1 MTPFET
7 YIALIKGYCVLSVL
21 ISPKAFVNGG
31 YGVSGIFIAG
41 SGIVSLLACLKLV
54 DAGLATN
61 IYSYPLVVE
70 KILGKKSRVIV
81 EIAITLTQ
89 FSFVISHITFLIQ
102 SCKTT
107 IDTLLE
113 VDSPIAY
120 YIVAVCTIN
129 TLLSWV
135 RNLAKFSFTFI
146 VGNFLI
152 ITAVIYVSVYA
163 GKHID
168 GLGPDI

>member
-1 MTPFET
+1 M
-7 YIALIKGYCVLSVL
+7 
-21 ISPKAFVNGG
+21 
-31 YGVSGIFIAG
+31 
-41 SGIVSLLACLKLV
+41 
-54 DAGLATN
+54 
-61 IYSYPLVVE
+61 VVE
-70 KILGKKSRVIV
+70 IL
-81 EIAITLTQ
+81 IALTQ
-89 FSFVISHITFLIQ
+89 FSFVISHVVFLIQ

-113 VDSPIAY
+113 VDSKIGY
-120 YIVAVCTIN
+120 YILAVCTIL

-163 GKHID
+163 GKLLSQD
-168 GLGPDI
+168 GIGPGI